1 MNTKTAAVKRSGLFA
16 SYLAESAACP
26 KFLAFVIKK
35 IYSWFKEMVQKNG
48 RAGKTGIEE
57 KMKITLQKISDGNE
71 EVIIKYRQMTEQ
83 IERIVKYLEGQDEK
97 LLGNKD
103 GEQVLVSVNKV
114 IYLESVD
121 GITWFYT
128 REEAYRC
135 ELTLAMWEMM
145 YVKDGFFRCSKSM
158 IINIYHIRRLKSLP
172 GKRID
177 ATMDNGEHVIISRH
191 YSGELRSILRRD
203 A

>member
-1 MNTKTAAVKRSGLFA
+1 M
-16 SYLAESAACP
+16 
-26 KFLAFVIKK
+26 
-35 IYSWFKEMVQKNG
+35 
-48 RAGKTGIEE
+48 EE
-57 KMKITLQKISDGNE
+57 NMKITLQKISDGNE
-71 EVIIKYRQMTEQ
+71 EVIIKYRQMTKQ
-83 IERIVKYLEGQDEK
+83 IDGIVKYLEGQDEK

-128 REEAYRC
+128 KEEAYRC

-158 IINIYHIRRLKSLP
+158 IININKVEKLKSLP
-172 GKRID
+172 SNRID
-177 ATMDNGEHVIISRH
+177 ATMAGGEHIMISRT
-191 YSGELRSILRRD
+191 YASKFRRLIRGD
-203 A
+203 WHER

>member
-1 MNTKTAAVKRSGLFA
+1 M
-16 SYLAESAACP
+16 
-26 KFLAFVIKK
+26 
-35 IYSWFKEMVQKNG
+35 
-48 RAGKTGIEE
+48 EE
-57 KMKITLQKISDGNE
+57 NMKITLQKISDGNE

-83 IERIVKYLEGQDEK
+83 IDGIVKYLEGQDEK
-97 LLGNKD
+97 LLGNKN